1 MCVKSFTSTAGFQ
14 DCKIYKKKQLPPWFI
29 TTRCH
34 QIHHSRSFMKYFIKV
49 FHFVVY
55 PILTDCWFIWAL
67 LQSYILSQSV
77 WLQAPK
83 RRFWLKFWQPG
94 AALRGSL
101 SVEPI
106 RKPPAE
112 WDKRVPDYFPAV
124 LSKSGCVVCVHQLL
138 FEQLSCVPVAAD
150 STGGHK
156 RGHPWKLWSAAG
168 GSDHSPCVVW
178 QPWSDAGHEGNCLD
192 RDVFTLNLA
201 VQNDY

>member
-14 DCKIYKKKQLPPWFI
+14 DCRIYEKRIYNCCYDFLQLGVTKP
-29 TTRCH
+29 TTA
-34 QIHHSRSFMKYFIKV
+34 V

-55 PILTDCWFIWAL
+55 SILTDCWFIWAL

-83 RRFWLKFWQPG
+83 RRFWLKFWHPG

-124 LSKSGCVVCVHQLL
+124 SSKSGCVVCVHQLL
-138 FEQLSCVPVAAD
+138 FEQHSCVPVAAD

-156 RGHPWKLWSAAG
+156 RGHPWELWSAAG

-178 QPWSDAGHEGNCLD
+178 LPWSDAGHEGNCLE
-192 RDVFTLNLA
+192 RDVVTLNLA